1 MARNMTRNS
10 VTRCLAIL
18 VFLAVV
24 TGSGLAQSW
33 DVAAAFKEGWPSKGN
48 PYGVWSYGYSAG
60 FTAPVTLYDRA
71 EQNGV
76 NGPNAQFWFSSA
88 IDLANSPA
96 AEFNNGPDYEE
107 GSVRLAANE
116 FALVTGDGGQY
127 SDVVFTAPIDGKYLL
142 QGSFLGHQDSIGAV
156 VGVVANGKV
165 LFSSKIKSNGQVV
178 PFEKVALLKAGSTV
192 VFSAGPGSAPKGGL
206 QNTGLTAGFRLVN

>member
-1 MARNMTRNS
+1 MILSS
-10 VTRCLAIL
+10 VSRYLAI
-18 VFLAVV
+18 VSFLAAV
-24 TGSGLAQSW
+24 TAGCWGQSW
-33 DVAAAFKEGWPSKGN
+33 DVAAAFKEGWPTKSN

-88 IDLANSPA
+88 VDLANSPS
-96 AEFNNGPDYEE
+96 AEFNNGQAYDE
-107 GSVRLAANE
+107 GHIHLSPNE

-127 SDVVFTAPIDGKYLL
+127 SDVIFTAPIDGKYLVE
-142 QGSFLGHQDSIGAV
+142 GSFLGHQDSVGAV

-165 LFSSKIKSNGQVV
+165 LFRSSIKSNGQVV
-178 PFEKVALLKAGSTV
+178 PFEKVALLKAGGTV
-192 VFSAGPGSAPKGGL
+192 VFSVGPGSAPGGGR

>member
-1 MARNMTRNS
+1 MNLNS
-10 VTRCLAIL
+10 VSRHLAVL
-18 VFLAVV
+18 FFLASV
-24 TGSGLAQSW
+24 TGSCWAQSW

-48 PYGVWSYGYSAG
+48 PYGVWSYGYSSG

-88 IDLANSPA
+88 VDLANSPSV
-96 AEFNNGPDYEE
+96 EFNNGPAYDE
-107 GSVRLAANE
+107 GNIHLAANE

-127 SDVVFTAPIDGKYLL
+127 SDVVFTAPIDGKYLVE
-142 QGSFLGHQDSIGAV
+142 GSFFGHQDSIGAV

-165 LFSSKIKSNGQVV
+165 LFSSSIKSKGQVV
-178 PFEKVALLKAGSTV
+178 PFEKVTLLRAGSTV
-192 VFSAGPGSAPKGGL
+192 VFSAGPGAAPGGRL
-206 QNTGLTAGFRLVN
+206 QNTGLAAGFRLVN